1 MKISNETKIG
11 ALTAIAITILILGY
25 SFLKGNDIFSSSNR
39 FYAVY
44 KSVDGLS
51 VSKPVLVNGFP
62 IGRISNMKL
71 LTDGRTIVELKVE
84 QQYKVPSNTLAKLVS
99 TDLLGSKAI
108 VFEYGNSNTYAEDK
122 DTLRANIQG
131 SLAESLQ
138 PIQMKAENLITK
150 LDSSLAAINRILN
163 PDFQRNVDRSFLSIA
178 NSLQTL
184 EGTTKKIDALIG
196 SQTTHINSILSNTD
210 AVSVNLK
217 TSTEHLTG
225 ITTNFDKI
233 SNDVANS
240 NIKQTL
246 ENANKAMADLQV
258 AISKINSD
266 KGSIGLLIN
275 DTKLYKNLNDASS
288 NLNNLFIDIKAHPKN
303 YVSFSVFGGKKK

>member
-1 MKISNETKIG
+1 
-11 ALTAIAITILILGY
+11 
-25 SFLKGNDIFSSSNR
+25 
-39 FYAVY
+39 
-44 KSVDGLS
+44 
-51 VSKPVLVNGFP
+51 
-62 IGRISNMKL
+62 MKL
-71 LTDGRTIVELKVE
+71 LPDGRTIVELKIEE
-84 QQYKVPSNTLAKLVS
+84 QYNIPSNTLAKLVS

-138 PIQMKAENLITK
+138 PIQLKAEKLITK
-150 LDSSLAAINRILN
+150 LDSSLASINKILN

-184 EGTTKKIDALIG
+184 EGTTKKVDALIG
-196 SQTTHINSILSNTD
+196 SQTAHINSILSNTD

-217 TSTEHLTG
+217 NSTEHLTG
-225 ITTNFDKI
+225 ITANFDKV

-246 ENANKAMADLQV
+246 QNANKAVGDLQV

-266 KGSIGLLIN
+266 KGSLGLLLN
-275 DTKLYKNLNDASS
+275 DDKLYKNLNNASS

-303 YVSFSVFGGKKK
+303 YVSFSVFGGKKQ